1 MGVGEFKKEN
11 MLHPSFGDPRQTEH
25 IAGVWVSSRVS
36 TTSATVTSA
45 ATMTATCSI
54 RPFLLWH
61 DHDGG
66 EGLAHASDGDDVQ
79 GDLGEQQSAH
89 DDLAN
94 AHLLTQALGD
104 VQRELLLGVM
114 LEGSASSSMHGGA
127 ELALWL
133 HKGQPLQL
141 QMQPLITALSLST
154 LRDHAREGLSRS
166 VGATLAGQQCEPHE
180 QRPLDLVL
188 AVGEDLRC
196 QNLREQREGRKA
208 FLNDILPAASRFRNT
223 PAAPEIK

>member
-1 MGVGEFKKEN
+1 M
-11 MLHPSFGDPRQTEH
+11 
-25 IAGVWVSSRVS
+25 A
-36 TTSATVTSA
+36 
-45 ATMTATCSI
+45 ATCSI

-79 GDLGEQQSAH
+79 GDIGEQQSAQ

-114 LEGSASSSMHGGA
+114 LEGPTRSSMHGGA

-141 QMQPLITALSLST
+141 QMQPRIVALSLST
-154 LRDHAREGLSRS
+154 LRDHAREGLRRS
-166 VGATLAGQQCEPHE
+166 VGATLAGQQRERQE

-188 AVGEDLRC
+188 AFGEDLRC
-196 QNLREQREGRKA
+196 QNLREQRECCK
-208 FLNDILPAASRFRNT
+208 AASS
-223 PAAPEIK
+223 

>member
-1 MGVGEFKKEN
+1 M
-11 MLHPSFGDPRQTEH
+11 
-25 IAGVWVSSRVS
+25 A
-36 TTSATVTSA
+36 
-45 ATMTATCSI
+45 ATCSI

-66 EGLAHASDGDDVQ
+66 EGRAHASDGDDVQ
-79 GDLGEQQSAH
+79 GDIGEQQSAQ

-114 LEGSASSSMHGGA
+114 LEGPTRSSMHGGA

-133 HKGQPLQL
+133 HTGQPLQL
-141 QMQPLITALSLST
+141 QMQPRIVALSLST
-154 LRDHAREGLSRS
+154 LRDHAREGLRRS
-166 VGATLAGQQCEPHE
+166 VGATLAGQQRERQE

-188 AVGEDLRC
+188 AFGEDLRC
-196 QNLREQREGRKA
+196 QNLREQRECCK
-208 FLNDILPAASRFRNT
+208 AASS
-223 PAAPEIK
+223 

>member
-1 MGVGEFKKEN
+1 MG
-11 MLHPSFGDPRQTEH
+11 
-25 IAGVWVSSRVS
+25 S
-36 TTSATVTSA
+36 TTTATATSA

-54 RPFLLWH
+54 KPFLLWH
-61 DHDGG
+61 DNDGG

-79 GDLGEQQSAH
+79 GNLREQQSAH
-89 DDLAN
+89 DDFAN

-104 VQRELLLGVM
+104 VQGELLLGVM
-114 LEGSASSSMHGGA
+114 LEGPASSSMHGGA

-141 QMQPLITALSLST
+141 QMQPLIIALSLST

-188 AVGEDLRC
+188 AVGKDLRC
-196 QNLREQREGRKA
+196 QNLTEQRECCKV
-208 FLNDILPAASRFRNT
+208 FLNDFASCIRISKYTRGPCDNITISNAKLLGRTIIFRMF
-223 PAAPEIK
+223 